1 MNGAGHFRASRT
13 DREQVVDE
21 LKIAFVQER
30 LTKDELDD
38 RVGRALAARTFADLG
53 ALTADLPA
61 LPALPVKQS
70 ARAQPMRLRD
80 YTGVKVGAGG
90 VGLVTLVMSAVV
102 GVLAGPGLAI
112 GIAIASL
119 IFSAIIAGFVALLI
133 AAAVKFDSRQ
143 RHRQLPPASGAA
155 SSSARRPRKPRRN
168 RDDGLALVLLS

>member
-53 ALTADLPA
+53 ALTAD